1 MWVIT
6 LENLHYF
13 GILNRYKRNDEA
25 KVAINAGQNHLY
37 WATWPT
43 TGEKF
48 RAVVLSRGDMGD
60 VRVIL
65 KYIYKHTIV
74 GVVGFS
80 F

>member
-1 MWVIT
+1 MWVVT
-6 LENLHYF
+6 KENDHCF
-13 GILNRYKRNDEA
+13 DILDQYVRYQK
-25 KVAINAGQNHLY
+25 KVAINAGKNRLY
-37 WATWPT
+37 WATWPA

-48 RAVVLSRGDMGD
+48 RAVVLSRGGMGD

-65 KYIYKHTIV
+65 KYIYTHTIV